1 MPIKMILKKEYS
13 DLDNVKLVMFERT
26 MLPESVSS
34 KVDGKTIFTKTG
46 KEIEHTT
53 YTFRDSFGDKLILL
67 SLNSDYRAFEGECV
81 DITIS
86 VTYNEFQKKNLVK
99 LVSCSKSKVK

>member
-1 MPIKMILKKEYS
+1 MIFKKECS

-26 MLPESVSS
+26 MLPESIAS
-34 KVDGKTIFTKTG
+34 KVEGKTVFTKTG

-67 SLNSDYRAFEGECV
+67 SLNSDYRAFEGELV
-81 DITIS
+81 DLTVS
-86 VTYNEFQKKNLVK
+86 VVYNEFQKKNNIK
-99 LVSCSKSKVK
+99 LISCSLSKN